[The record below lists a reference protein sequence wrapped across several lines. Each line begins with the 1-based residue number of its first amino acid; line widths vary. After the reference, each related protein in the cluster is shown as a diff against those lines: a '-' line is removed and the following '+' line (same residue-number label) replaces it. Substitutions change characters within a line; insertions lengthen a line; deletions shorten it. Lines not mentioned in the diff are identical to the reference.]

1 MTREEARQNLVALG
15 IEEPSEAQVTN
26 YLNQFHSNRPNP
38 QPTPQSQPTP
48 APQPNPTPEPTP
60 SHDDGGELETL
71 RNQIAQL
78 QKENV
83 QKDIRAYAAEKGL
96 TGEQAESVLAGFQT
110 DLEAAKKAI
119 DSIAQIIS
127 DKETA
132 AATAKEQELLKGT
145 PNPGGGT
152 GGNPGDDKPEDV
164 KNAESISFG
173 NKADEQ
179 SMKDYYVLKSEVKR
193 LWESLSYMSMDKVKV
208 F

>member
-38 QPTPQSQPTP
+38 QPTPQPTP

-60 SHDDGGELETL
+60 NPEPDDNTRALQERIEQLE
-71 RNQIAQL
+71 R
-78 QKENV
+78 ENV

-132 AATAKEQELLKGT
+132 AATAKEQELLQGT

-152 GGNPGDDKPEDV
+152 GGDPDSDKPEDV

-179 SMKDYYVLKSEVKR
+179 STKDYYVLK
-193 LWESLSYMSMDKVKV
+193 
-208 F
+208 

>member
-38 QPTPQSQPTP
+38 QPTPQPTP
-48 APQPNPTPEPTP
+48 VPQPNPTPEPTP
-60 SHDDGGELETL
+60 NPEPDDNTRALQERIEQLE
-71 RNQIAQL
+71 R
-78 QKENV
+78 ENV

-152 GGNPGDDKPEDV
+152 GGDPGSDKPEDV

-179 SMKDYYVLKSEVKR
+179 STKDYYVLK
-193 LWESLSYMSMDKVKV
+193 
-208 F
+208 

>member
-15 IEEPSEAQVTN
+15 IEEPSDAQVTN

-38 QPTPQSQPTP
+38 QPTPQPTP
-48 APQPNPTPEPTP
+48 APQPNQTPEPTP
-60 SHDDGGELETL
+60 NPEPDDNTRALQERIEQLE
-71 RNQIAQL
+71 R
-78 QKENV
+78 ENV

-179 SMKDYYVLKSEVKR
+179 SMKDYYVLK
-193 LWESLSYMSMDKVKV
+193 
-208 F
+208 

>member
-38 QPTPQSQPTP
+38 QPTPQPTP

-60 SHDDGGELETL
+60 NPDDGGELETL

-110 DLEAAKKAI
+110 DLDAAKKAI

-132 AATAKEQELLKGT
+132 AATTKEQELLNGT
-145 PNPGGGT
+145 PNPSGGT
-152 GGNPGDDKPEDV
+152 GGKPGDDKPEDV
-164 KNAESISFG
+164 RNAESISFG
-173 NKADEQ
+173 SKADEQ
-179 SMKDYYVLKSEVKR
+179 STKDYYVLK
-193 LWESLSYMSMDKVKV
+193 
-208 F
+208 

>member
-1 MTREEARQNLVALG
+1 MTREEAKQNLVALG

-38 QPTPQSQPTP
+38 QPTPQPTP
-48 APQPNPTPEPTP
+48 VPQPAPAPEPTP
-60 SHDDGGELETL
+60 NPEPDDQTRALQERIEQLE
-71 RNQIAQL
+71 R
-78 QKENV
+78 ENV

-110 DLEAAKKAI
+110 DYEAAKKAI

-152 GGNPGDDKPEDV
+152 GGDPGSDKPEDV

-173 NKADEQ
+173 NTAVKEE
-179 SMKDYYVLKSEVKR
+179 KDYYLVK
-193 LWESLSYMSMDKVKV
+193 
-208 F
+208 

>member
-38 QPTPQSQPTP
+38 QPTPQPTP
-48 APQPNPTPEPTP
+48 APQPNQTPEPTP
-60 SHDDGGELETL
+60 NPEPDDNTRALQERIEQLE
-71 RNQIAQL
+71 R
-78 QKENV
+78 ENV

-96 TGEQAESVLAGFQT
+96 TGEQAESVLAGFKT
-110 DLEAAKKAI
+110 DLEAARKAI

-152 GGNPGDDKPEDV
+152 GGNSGNEKPEDV

-173 NKADEQ
+173 SKADEQ
-179 SMKDYYVLKSEVKR
+179 STKDYYVLK
-193 LWESLSYMSMDKVKV
+193 
-208 F
+208 